1 LPTIRP
7 YQEADLA
14 GLITLVREL
23 QAHEAQ
29 LYDRMKPAAEMDA
42 WYVDSLKKQ
51 CMEED
56 GTLLVAEE
64 DGELAGYATILT
76 NMIEDGTGDEVR
88 YVYAYVGDLV
98 TAQAKRGRGIAKLLL
113 EECERRA
120 RAAGRDELRITVL
133 AENQRAYQIYRT
145 FGFDDL
151 LVDMRKKLP

>member
-1 LPTIRP
+1 MPTIRP
-7 YQEADLA
+7 YQEGDLA
-14 GLITLVREL
+14 ALIALVREL

-29 LYDRMKPAAEMDA
+29 IYDRMKTAAEMDV

-51 CMEED
+51 CVEEG

-76 NMIEDGTGDEVR
+76 NVIEDGTGDEVR

-98 TAQAKRGRGIAKLLL
+98 TAHAKRGRGIAKLLL
-113 EECERRA
+113 EECERLA

-133 AENQRAYQIYRT
+133 AKNRRAYQIYRT